1 MFTKILVGHDLTR
14 EANHAL
20 RRAAQLARQFGAQ
33 LTLLHA
39 GPDDDSP
46 QAQAT
51 LRGLLSDIGAPQT
64 QLLIRKGKP
73 SDVTLQ
79 VAEELGCDLLVAGT
93 HHKGRPEAFSGTNL
107 ERIARHSRIPL
118 LMVRNAPEGPYH
130 SALVALDSSVC
141 ACNALTSA
149 FRLLP
154 SDGVLHAVNIYD
166 QALQLPPA
174 KQREHLQIQQDL
186 LQQLISDELEMQPGS
201 GPQPTLEVRPGTLA
215 GSLDE
220 VIADRKP
227 QLLVLGQHSRSRL
240 SEALLGSLPAY
251 YLRQPLCDVL
261 LVK

>member
-1 MFTKILVGHDLTR
+1 MFSKILVGHDLTR

-20 RRAAQLARQFGAQ
+20 RRAAQLAKQFGAQ

-39 GPDDDSP
+39 AQDENSL

-51 LRGLLSDIGAPQT
+51 LRGLLADIGAPDT

-79 VAEELGCDLLVAGT
+79 AVEELGCDLLVAGT
-93 HHKGRPEAFSGTNL
+93 HHKGRPEAFSGSNL
-107 ERIARHSRIPL
+107 ERIARHARIPL
-118 LMVRNAPEGPYH
+118 LMVCRAPEAPYR
-130 SALVALDSSVC
+130 SAMVALDSSVC
-141 ACNALTSA
+141 ACHALTTA
-149 FRLLP
+149 YQLLP
-154 SDGVLHAVNIYD
+154 SEGILHAVNIYD
-166 QALQLPPA
+166 QALQLPAA
-174 KQREHLQIQQDL
+174 KQHEHLQIQQDL
-186 LQQLISDELEMQPGS
+186 LQQLIRDELEQQPGG

-215 GSLDE
+215 ASLND
-220 VIADRKP
+220 VIADRQP